1 MTSHKSLQTKE
12 AWVIFF
18 ILGVV
23 MLNFP
28 FLHIF
33 NKEVLVFGIP
43 LIIIYFFVGWP
54 ISILVIYLF
63 SVSLSATT
71 PATEDEITE
80 QTPEDNA

>member
-1 MTSHKSLQTKE
+1 MTPHKVRQTKE

-33 NKEVLVFGIP
+33 NRDVLFFGIP
-43 LIIIYFFVGWP
+43 LIIVYLFVGWP
-54 ISILVIYLF
+54 VSILIIYRF
-63 SVSLSATT
+63 SVSLSRKTHI
-71 PATEDEITE
+71 EDDDTE
-80 QTPEDNA
+80 QTPEDRT

>member
-1 MTSHKSLQTKE
+1 
-12 AWVIFF
+12 
-18 ILGVV
+18 VV

-33 NKEVLVFGIP
+33 NKDVLVFGLP
-43 LIIIYFFVGWP
+43 LIIIYLFVGWP

-71 PATEDEITE
+71 QTSEDEFTE
-80 QTPEDNA
+80 QNPEDHL